1 VTEAMNSE
9 SGDGIHHEGHEV
21 HEEESNGFEMKLEMP
36 NRSKRPQRHRRGGF
50 TLMEMLV
57 VIALIGILMVVL
69 ASSLIQ
75 ARNHARRTKSETQL
89 REMITAYITFYNV
102 YGTWPDKS
110 VDGPVTETMLQP
122 LVTTNNTLG
131 LVPAKN
137 SLGLVLLNKTFTT
150 IERAKSTK
158 LHGAVYY
165 LDPWDQPYQMKFGAP
180 TGATN
185 QLAQTLSVFFPN
197 KDR

>member
-1 VTEAMNSE
+1 VNAPE
-9 SGDGIHHEGHEV
+9 SGNGFRHEGHDV
-21 HEEESNGFEMKLEMP
+21 HEDERKGFRMKMDKGNSRP
-36 NRSKRPQRHRRGGF
+36 SRRPQRHRRGGF

-57 VIALIGILMVVL
+57 VIGIIGILMVVL

-89 REMITAYITFYNV
+89 REMITAYITFYNA
-102 YGTWPDKS
+102 YGTWPAGS
-110 VDGPVTETMLQP
+110 VDGKVTEAMLQP

-131 LVPAKN
+131 LVPAQN

-150 IERAKSTK
+150 IERDKSTK

-185 QLAQTLSVFFPN
+185 QLAQTISVWFPN

>member
-89 REMITAYITFYNV
+89 REMITAYITYYNA
-102 YGTWPDKS
+102 YGDWPGGPS
-110 VDGPVTETMLQP
+110 STYLPVTEEMLKP
-122 LVTTNNTLG
+122 LITTNNI
-131 LVPAKN
+131 
-137 SLGLVLLNKTFTT
+137 LGLVLLKKNFTT
-150 IERAKSTK
+150 IEKEKSK
-158 LHGAVYY
+158 NLHGGIVYY

-180 TGATN
+180 TGDTN